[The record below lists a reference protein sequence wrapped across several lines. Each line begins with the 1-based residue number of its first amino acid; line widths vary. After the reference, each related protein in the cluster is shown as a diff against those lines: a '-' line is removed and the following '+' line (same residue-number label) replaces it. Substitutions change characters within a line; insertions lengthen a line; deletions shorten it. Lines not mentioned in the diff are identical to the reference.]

1 TPTASHLELTLW
13 GLEQGYHVVC
23 EKPVALT
30 RGEAER
36 IAGAARASG
45 RIVMPCHQ
53 YRHNPVWMKVKE
65 WLANGAIG
73 RWHLA
78 EFSVYRTTAD
88 PGRVADGTPWR
99 GTSAA
104 GRGGVLLDHGT
115 HLVYQL
121 LDIAGMPASVSA
133 WTGRLRHARYE
144 VEDTAS
150 LRFDYPGRLVTM
162 FFTWAARARENR
174 IRFVGDEGA
183 IEWTG
188 GELRLERAGAVER
201 LDYSAELEKTAY
213 HRWFA
218 GLVEGIGVGHRLGDA
233 VRTGWLFVPIV
244 LLYGVVCACNAG
256 AWWLSMADEP
266 SRPPFWRAYAITV
279 ASFSLNFVT
288 PMVNVGGEPLKI
300 AAVAPWLGLRR
311 AAGSVV
317 IYQILHTLGMLLSFL
332 TAVVLGALLLPR
344 NPAILASLALA
355 FVVLAGLVLL
365 LLTGHRRGGLER
377 LLDLLHR

>member
-1 TPTASHLELTLW
+1 M
-13 GLEQGYHVVC
+13 
-23 EKPVALT
+23 
-30 RGEAER
+30 R
-36 IAGAARASG
+36 
-45 RIVMPCHQ
+45 CHK

-65 WLANGAIG
+65 WLASGAIG

-174 IRFVGDEGA
+174 IRFVCDEGA

-188 GELRLERAGAVER
+188 SELRLERAG
-201 LDYSAELEKTAY
+201 
-213 HRWFA
+213 
-218 GLVEGIGVGHRLGDA
+218 
-233 VRTGWLFVPIV
+233 
-244 LLYGVVCACNAG
+244 
-256 AWWLSMADEP
+256 
-266 SRPPFWRAYAITV
+266 
-279 ASFSLNFVT
+279 
-288 PMVNVGGEPLKI
+288 
-300 AAVAPWLGLRR
+300 
-311 AAGSVV
+311 
-317 IYQILHTLGMLLSFL
+317 
-332 TAVVLGALLLPR
+332 
-344 NPAILASLALA
+344 
-355 FVVLAGLVLL
+355 
-365 LLTGHRRGGLER
+365 RRGGGGGLCVGGSPWCRAWGACER
-377 LLDLLHR
+377 GGGGASRWGWRRSPRRSGERTRSPSPVSPSTS

>member
-1 TPTASHLELTLW
+1 MPPAPMTTPRYRGAVIGAGGIARQSHLPALRDAAALRGRVEVVALVDSAANVPPVDSIPLLGRRDQLRDLAPLDFIDICTPTASHLELTLW

-36 IAGAARASG
+36 IAAAARASG

-53 YRHNPVWMKVKE
+53 YRHNPGWMKVKE
-65 WLANGAIG
+65 WLASGAIG

-88 PGRVADGTPWR
+88 PGRVA
-99 GTSAA
+99 
-104 GRGGVLLDHGT
+104 
-115 HLVYQL
+115 
-121 LDIAGMPASVSA
+121 SVSA
-133 WTGRLRHARYE
+133 WPGRLRHARYE

-218 GLVEGIGVGHRLGDA
+218 GLFEGFVAALDRSDPSAAAGPFLEDIRRVASVVEHAYIAAR
-233 VRTGWLFVPIV
+233 
-244 LLYGVVCACNAG
+244 NG
-256 AWWLSMADEP
+256 A
-266 SRPPFWRAYAITV
+266 TV
-279 ASFSLNFVT
+279 AI
-288 PMVNVGGEPLKI
+288 PDD
-300 AAVAPWLGLRR
+300 A
-311 AAGSVV
+311 
-317 IYQILHTLGMLLSFL
+317 
-332 TAVVLGALLLPR
+332 
-344 NPAILASLALA
+344 
-355 FVVLAGLVLL
+355 
-365 LLTGHRRGGLER
+365 
-377 LLDLLHR
+377 